1 MSGSI
6 PFCEGLT
13 TVISTVFNKGKL
25 GTGNGKKTY
34 YRMSW
39 FLKLLA
45 YYQCST
51 RGDSLETWGRG
62 GGVVN
67 FLNCNFRTKSM

>member
-25 GTGNGKKTY
+25 GTGNGEKKHTTECPGFSSCWHITNAVLVVTVE
-34 YRMSW
+34 R
-39 FLKLLA
+39 L
-45 YYQCST
+45 
-51 RGDSLETWGRG
+51 G
-62 GGVVN
+62 GGGGG
-67 FLNCNFRTKSM
+67 S

>member
-51 RGDSLETWGRG
+51 RGDS
-62 GGVVN
+62 
-67 FLNCNFRTKSM
+67 